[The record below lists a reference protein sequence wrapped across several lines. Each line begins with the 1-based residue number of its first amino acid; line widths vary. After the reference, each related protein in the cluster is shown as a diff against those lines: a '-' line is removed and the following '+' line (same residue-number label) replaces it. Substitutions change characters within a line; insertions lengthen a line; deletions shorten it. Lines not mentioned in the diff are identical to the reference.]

1 MRILVDATYARQAP
15 HSGHSVVLDRLV
27 AALRALPDI
36 TVDTVAG
43 ARRHPAGGDGLASAA
58 NALEDQRWTQYE
70 LPRRARA
77 AGADVIHHPLPAHA
91 YAPGAPPQVVT
102 VHDLGFELLAAN
114 FSPNHRRYAARR
126 PPRRAPAGVQY
137 EALLT
142 DVYEAARP
150 GALPEYLLE
159 PDAALAS

>member
-1 MRILVDATYARQAP
+1 MPPTR
-15 HSGHSVVLDRLV
+15 
-27 AALRALPDI
+27 
-36 TVDTVAG
+36 
-43 ARRHPAGGDGLASAA
+43 ARRRTRETRCSSTAWSRHCAHSPTSPWTPWPARAG
-58 NALEDQRWTQYE
+58 T
-70 LPRRARA
+70 RRAETAWPAPPTPWRTSAGPSTSSRA